1 MASGFSSSVKL
12 TGESE
17 YKKALNDI
25 TNQLKMMSSEMKLT
39 ASTFQKGD
47 NAMETMKNKS
57 KVLNEQIEIQATK
70 IHSIRDALRMSIEA
84 YGESDK
90 RTVQWKAKLMD
101 ANVELNN
108 LLNSLDENEK
118 NMKEYAK
125 ATEEASQGSSR
136 LGDIIKGQLISEAI
150 IIGVKALGNAM
161 VSVGKQL
168 VDIGKQAISSYAT
181 YEQLVGGVQTLFGE
195 SSNTVMEYAR
205 NAYKT
210 AGLSANEYMDQV
222 TSFSASLLQSLN
234 WDTEK
239 SAKIADVAINDMADN
254 ANKMGTSMEMIQN
267 AYQGFAKQ
275 NYTMLDN
282 LKLGYGGTKGEME
295 RLIADANAINAS
307 MGIYSDYQIGN
318 MSDMIEAIHVIQ
330 QAMGFTGTTAL
341 EAEKTI
347 EGSTRA
353 TQASWKNLVAGIA
366 DENANLG
373 ELVDA
378 FVNNLVISSQNML
391 PRIAQAVSGVGQL
404 IAGLGQALLDNLP
417 LLIEKGKELLL
428 GIGSG
433 ITQAIPSIVPIIQQ
447 LVISIG
453 EFIKEQAPLL
463 LQNGMD
469 LITEMGSGLVE
480 GIPEFI
486 DNALNLLQEFADFL
500 TENAPLLI
508 ETGITF
514 VRNMIQGIIQ
524 SIPELIARVPE
535 LISQFANVINDN
547 APTVLM
553 AGVGLIWDIIKGLI
567 SAIPD
572 LIANIPQIIQA
583 ILDVWQAVNWL
594 DLGSKVITGIG
605 NGFTAMKDFAKNS
618 MGSVKDAIIN
628 FIKDLPSNLKAIA
641 KKGISGLI
649 DGFKSMLGS
658 LKSSAIEVS
667 TNIIN
672 SLKSILSWDNLK
684 SIGMNMLKGLWNGI
698 SDMTGWLLDKI
709 KGFGDSVL
717 GGIKKFFGIHSPST
731 VFRDQIGK
739 NLALG
744 LGEGF
749 IGTMRSVSDDM
760 IKAVPTEYEID
771 PVKQHTTELTG
782 GKLVGAITDALK
794 GVKVVMND
802 REMGSFVINT
812 VGKVVYS

>member
-57 KVLNEQIEIQATK
+57 KMLNEQIEIQATK

-150 IIGVKALGNAM
+150 IYGVKELGKAM
-161 VSVGKQL
+161 VSVGKSL
-168 VDIGKQAISSYAT
+168 ISIGKQAVDNFGQ
-181 YEQLVGGVQTLFGE
+181 YEQLEGGVKAMFGGME
-195 SSNTVMEYAR
+195 NGAEQINTVLNRGKDAWADMNMSEIDYFNTFISTYPLIKNSIDDQNKAIETTNR
-205 NAYKT
+205 M
-210 AGLSANEYMDQV
+210 LQLESDLANTFGYDMS
-222 TSFSASLLQSLN
+222 TASL
-234 WDTEK
+234 
-239 SAKIADVAINDMADN
+239 AINWAL
-254 ANKMGTSMEMIQN
+254 KGSFQ
-267 AYQGFAKQ
+267 YV
-275 NYTMLDN
+275 DN
-282 LKLGYGGTKGEME
+282 LNIGIKGTKK
-295 RLIADANAINAS
+295 
-307 MGIYSDYQIGN
+307 
-318 MSDMIEAIHVIQ
+318 
-330 QAMGFTGTTAL
+330 GFL
-341 EAEKTI
+341 EAAQSVGYLVKSVDELTSDEILDVLEKYAQKYGVMGRTASESAGTI
-347 EGSTRA
+347 QGSMKAVKA
-353 TQASWKNLVAGIA
+353 TWSNLITGVADDTA
-366 DENANLG
+366 DFSKLIDN
-373 ELVDA
+373 
-378 FVNNLVISSQNML
+378 FVQSVI
-391 PRIAQAVSGVGQL
+391 AVSGNILPRVQNAVSGIGQL
-404 IAGLGQALLDNLP
+404 ISGFGKVLLEKLP
-417 LLIEKGKELLL
+417 DIIEQGKTFIM
-428 GIGSG
+428 GIGNG

-514 VRNMIQGIIQ
+514 IRNMIQGIIQ

-583 ILDVWQAVNWL
+583 IIDVWQAVNWL

-605 NGFTAMKDFAKNS
+605 NGFTAMKDFAKNA
-618 MGSVKDAIIN
+618 MGNVKDGIIN
-628 FIKDLPSNLKAIA
+628 FIKDLPSNLYNIGKNAISNLGGA
-641 KKGISGLI
+641 IQ
-649 DGFKSMLGS
+649 SMLGWIKTKA
-658 LKSSAIEVS
+658 LDIANGVINQIKSV
-667 TNIIN
+667 
-672 SLKSILSWDNLK
+672 LSWDNIKNVGINL
-684 SIGMNMLKGLWNGI
+684 IKGLWNGI
-698 SDMTGWLLDKI
+698 SDMTGWILDKI

-771 PVKQHTTELTG
+771 PVKQPTTELTG
-782 GKLVGAITDALK
+782 GKLVGALTDALK